1 MAPLGST
8 GFSLRTA
15 LMTASTLTP
24 SDSISVG
31 FRYRLICRATP
42 PTTLTEP
49 TPRTF
54 SSRFCSTC
62 VAQVVSSCGD
72 CLPAGESTATLKIGT
87 LAGSKR
93 ETRGSL
99 TSSRISVRTSATFS
113 RTSSAALRPSMSRL
127 NSMITTELPSYE
139 REYSELMPATV
150 LTASSTFLVTSV
162 STISG
167 DAPG

>member
-1 MAPLGST
+1 MGSSW
-8 GFSLRTA
+8 FSLRTA

-24 SDSISVG
+24 SASIAAG
-31 FRYRLICRATP
+31 LRYRLICRDTP

-62 VAQVVSSCGD
+62 CAQVVSSCGD
-72 CLPAGESTATLKIGT
+72 LRPSGDSTATLKIGV

-93 ETRGSL
+93 DTRGSL
-99 TSSRISVRTSATFS
+99 TSSRRVGRTSAIFS
-113 RTSSAALRPSMSRL
+113 RTSSAALRPSTLRL
-127 NSMITTELPSYE
+127 NSMITIELPSYE

-150 LTASSTFLVTSV
+150 LTASSIFLVTSV